1 MNKKTKK
8 SIDRIPVILLFTVV
22 AAALF
27 AYIKPTAKTDNL
39 FEITKNARIFNS
51 VYKEVGLNY
60 VDETK
65 PGELMKTGI
74 DAMLRSL
81 DPYTNFIPE
90 SDIEDYTFM
99 TTGEYGGIGALIK
112 PKDGYVAI
120 SEPYEGFP
128 AQKAG
133 LMAGDVILKVDGKSV
148 KGKTTSEMSEIL
160 KGQSGTKL
168 TIEVKREGEKN
179 TIVREL
185 IREQVKIPDVPFYGM
200 IDDKT
205 GFIKL
210 TSFTQTASTN
220 VKEAYQKLKEEQGM
234 EKLVLDLRG
243 NGGGLLHESVNI
255 VNFFTAKGQTVVST
269 KGRTEINNKEYK
281 AMFNPLDTDIPLVV
295 LVDGG
300 SASASEIVSGA
311 LQDLDRGIVIGQNT
325 FGKGLVQQTRDL
337 EFNNKLKI
345 TVAKYYTPSGRCI
358 QKLDYSHR
366 DERGQVKEFADS
378 TLKKFKT
385 KNGREVIEGRGVD
398 PDIKI
403 DDYDY
408 SKLSEA
414 LVIND
419 IIFDFATQY
428 RLKTPSIAPARQF
441 SLSEKEYEEF
451 MAFALTKEFSY
462 KTDSEIMLEKLAEIA
477 RDERYYELAEKE
489 FEKLKKSL
497 HPEKKDDL
505 IRFKKEIIELLEN
518 EIISRYYYQNGRIE
532 LSLGNDPFILEAK
545 KVLND
550 KDSYN
555 GILSGKINPKK

>member
-1 MNKKTKK
+1 MTK
-8 SIDRIPVILLFTVV
+8 RIPPFFKYAVLTIVILGISAVFV
-22 AAALF
+22 ATT
-27 AYIKPTAKTDNL
+27 KPSAQTDNL
-39 FEITKNARIFNS
+39 FEITKNARIFTS
-51 VYKEVGLNY
+51 VYKEIGLYY

-65 PGELMKTGI
+65 PGELMKAGV

-120 SEPYEGFP
+120 SEPYENFP

-160 KGQSGTKL
+160 KGQSGTKV
-168 TIEVKREGEKN
+168 TIEVRREGTKDP
-179 TIVREL
+179 IVKEL
-185 IREQVKIPDVPFYGM
+185 TREQVKIPEVPYYGM
-200 IDDKT
+200 IDEKT

-210 TSFTQTASTN
+210 TSFTQTASSS
-220 VKEAYQKLKEEQGM
+220 VKEAYQKLKTEHGM
-234 EKLVLDLRG
+234 EKVVLDLRG

-255 VNFFTAKGQTVVST
+255 VNLFVPKGQTVVST
-269 KGRTEINNKEYK
+269 KGRIEGNDKEYK
-281 AMFNPLDTDIPLVV
+281 GMFAPLDTEIPIVV
-295 LVDGG
+295 LVDDN

-311 LQDLDRGIVIGQNT
+311 LQDLDRGVVIGQTT

-358 QKLDYSHR
+358 QKLDYAHR
-366 DERGQVKEFADS
+366 DERGQVREFADS
-378 TLKKFKT
+378 LLKRFKT
-385 KNGREVIEGRGVD
+385 KNGREVIDGRGVE

-403 DDYDY
+403 EDERF
-408 SKLSEA
+408 SKLTEA

-428 RLKTPSIAPARQF
+428 RLKNNTIAAAKSF
-441 SLSEKEYEEF
+441 SLTDKEYDEF
-451 MAFALTKEFSY
+451 VAFALTKEFSY
-462 KTDSEIMLEKLAEIA
+462 KTDSEIMLEKLVETAKEETYFEISA
-477 RDERYYELAEKE
+477 QE

-497 HPEKKDDL
+497 HPEKEEDL
-505 IRFKKEIIELLEN
+505 RRFKEEIIRFLES

-532 LSLGNDPFILEAK
+532 LSLETDPYILESL
-545 KVLND
+545 KVLNNGG
-550 KDSYN
+550 KYN
-555 GILSGKINPKK
+555 EILSGKINPR